1 MTILCQRFRA
11 VAYFV
16 LRSHKVEVL
25 PVLPLVY
32 WNQKMVRSELDYTE
46 GLGPR
51 WNGIWIFSWVRK
63 SREAMDMKGRVRCY
77 QRRGARR

>member
-1 MTILCQRFRA
+1 MTILCQRFQA

-32 WNQKMVRSELDYTE
+32 WNQKMVRGE
-46 GLGPR
+46 
-51 WNGIWIFSWVRK
+51 I
-63 SREAMDMKGRVRCY
+63 VRC
-77 QRRGARR
+77 

>member
-1 MTILCQRFRA
+1 MTILCQRFQA

-16 LRSHKVEVL
+16 LRSHKVEGL

-46 GLGPR
+46 G
-51 WNGIWIFSWVRK
+51 I
-63 SREAMDMKGRVRCY
+63 GRC
-77 QRRGARR
+77 